1 MIFISIQIS
10 SKKIILMISII
21 ALLTAGI
28 ILFKQPIAVMVS
40 NDNNPSN
47 RGELT
52 EGHIEELFDIRASAY
67 LNEDIDLLESLYYT
81 KNRSGLLAFENEH
94 IKLIYINGW
103 ANKQDVDFIE
113 VNSYIAT
120 RRIDEIEKGRY
131 DVSLAVSTEYIYKY
145 KDMEDQTSFN
155 IGTYHSMEF
164 TKVGDKWLVSKE
176 WYGDPFGGF
185 LQLDDLDKVKET
197 IRSGSP
203 PDLSDLN
210 ERRIGAVEYANKYSG
225 VAMPPDYSFHY
236 NNEYRNY
243 NGHGGDCTNFAS
255 QVLYEG
261 GGFPKNT
268 SWNYNS
274 GGSTAAWVGANPFHR
289 YMVYSG
295 RASLIASGSY
305 ENILAH
311 SYNLLPGDYI
321 AYERKGK
328 VAHISIVTD
337 FDNKGYA
344 LVNSH
349 NTDRYKVP
357 WDIGWSTKD
366 VKIYLVRVHY

>member
-1 MIFISIQIS
+1 MSF
-10 SKKIILMISII
+10 KKIIFIIFII
-21 ALLTAGI
+21 AVLTVGI
-28 ILFKQPIAVMVS
+28 ILLKDPIAIMVS
-40 NDNNPSN
+40 NDNNLSIN
-47 RGELT
+47 KDELT
-52 EGHIEELFDIRASAY
+52 EMHIEELFDIRASAY
-67 LNEDIDLLESLYYT
+67 LNEDVDLLKSLYYT
-81 KNRSGLLAFENEH
+81 EMRSGRLAYENEQ
-94 IKLIYINGW
+94 IKLAYINGW
-103 ANKQDVDFIE
+103 ANKQDADYIE

-120 RRIDEIEKGRY
+120 RRIDEIEDGRY

-145 KDMEDQTSFN
+145 KDVEDQTSFN

-164 TKVGDKWLVSKE
+164 TKIGNKWLVSKE

-185 LQLDDLDKVKET
+185 LQLDDLDKVKEI

-210 ERRIGAVEYANKYSG
+210 ERRIGAVEYAKKYSG

-255 QVLYEG
+255 QILYEG
-261 GGFPKNT
+261 GNFPKNG

-274 GGSTAAWVGANPFHR
+274 GGATAAWVGANAFHI
-289 YMVYSG
+289 YMLYSG

-305 ENILAH
+305 ENILEH

-349 NTDRYKVP
+349 NTDRNMVP

-366 VKIYLVRVHY
+366 IKIYLVRVHY